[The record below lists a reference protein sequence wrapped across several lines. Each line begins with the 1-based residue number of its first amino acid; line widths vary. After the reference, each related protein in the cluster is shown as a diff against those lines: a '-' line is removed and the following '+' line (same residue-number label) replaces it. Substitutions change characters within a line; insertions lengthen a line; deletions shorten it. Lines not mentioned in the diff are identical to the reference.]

1 MTRALEL
8 AARGDYRTGTNP
20 KVGAVIVRDGKALGE
35 GFHEVSGGPH
45 AEANAFAALDGDANG
60 ATLYVTLEPCAP
72 IAGKRTPPCVDAVL
86 ASGVSRVVVAATDP
100 HPEVSGRS
108 LTRLEEAGVTVERGL
123 FEDAARRLN
132 GPFAKWVTTGLP
144 YVTAKWA
151 MSLDGKIACAS
162 GDSQWISGAE
172 SRRDVHR
179 LRGEVD
185 AIVVGIGTALADDPR
200 LTRRDVPG
208 RDPLRVVADSSA
220 RLPTTSKLA
229 TTAGE
234 HPVLVVTGDTPDSE
248 RVSALRALGVD
259 VVAAGDQDRPDP
271 AALLALLAARDVRH
285 VLVEGGG
292 ALLASFFARG
302 LVDRIL
308 CYVGPLVIGGDG
320 APSPVR
326 GLGAATIADAG
337 ALAHI
342 CTRASGQDVL
352 IEGHVTVY

>member
-8 AARGDYRTGTNP
+8 AERGDYRTGTNP
-20 KVGAVIVRDGKALGE
+20 KVGAVIVRDGTLLGE

-45 AEANAFAALDGDANG
+45 AEANAFAALSGDATG
-60 ATLYVTLEPCAP
+60 ATLYVTLEPCAA
-72 IAGKRTPPCVDAVL
+72 IEGKRTPPCVDAVL
-86 ASGVSRVVVAATDP
+86 ASGVTRVVVATTDP
-100 HPEVSGRS
+100 HPEISGRS
-108 LTRLEEAGVTVERGL
+108 LAQLKEAGIAVERGL
-123 FEDAARRLN
+123 FEERSRRLN
-132 GPFAKWVTTGLP
+132 GPFAKWVTTGVP

-185 AIVVGIGTALADDPR
+185 AVVVGIGTALADDPR

-208 RDPLRVVADSSA
+208 RDPLRVVVDSNA
-220 RLPTTSKLA
+220 RLPATSNLA
-229 TTAGE
+229 TSTSD
-234 HPVLVVTGDTPDSE
+234 HPVLVVTGNAPDAK
-248 RVSALRALGVD
+248 RVSTLRALGVE
-259 VVAAGDQDRPDP
+259 VVAAGDQDRADP

-292 ALLASFFARG
+292 TLLASFFAKD

-308 CYVGPLVIGGDG
+308 CYMGPMVIGGDA

-326 GLGAATIADAG
+326 GVGATSIADART
-337 ALAHI
+337 LAHI
-342 CTRASGQDVL
+342 STRASGQDLL
-352 IEGHVTVY
+352 IEGHVRVY